1 MYAAYNIDN
10 PAFYQLAFLTYAIA
24 FTHFMSEW
32 LVFGNMRFDKGLA
45 VTVPLAVG
53 SMLWMGLQWGFY
65 VK

>member
-1 MYAAYNIDN
+1 M
-10 PAFYQLAFLTYAIA
+10 
-24 FTHFMSEW
+24 
-32 LVFGNMRFDKGLA
+32 FGNMRFDKGLA